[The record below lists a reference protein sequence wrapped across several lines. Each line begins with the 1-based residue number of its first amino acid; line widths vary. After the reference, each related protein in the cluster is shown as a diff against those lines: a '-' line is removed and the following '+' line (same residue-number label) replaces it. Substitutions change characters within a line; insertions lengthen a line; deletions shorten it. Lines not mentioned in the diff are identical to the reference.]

1 MPSQCDMLPRRCQG
15 DFAVTKR
22 TLTDRAIK
30 SLGKKP
36 AKPGKTYDVP
46 DAIVPGLAVRVMPS
60 GLRSFVLITR
70 FPGRRNPTRR
80 SLGAYGAI
88 TLDTARERARVWLDL
103 IRRGIDP
110 RVEEER
116 QRTDELRK
124 QAHTFAA
131 VAEEFI
137 KVHVSKTRQAAAVE
151 LSIRKEFIARWGER
165 PIAGITW
172 HDILTVIDAAVG
184 RGAPYQA
191 HNLLAYAKSLFN
203 WAVSR
208 PDYGLET
215 SPCDRLKPKQIIGK
229 KQARQRILSDA
240 EIRALW
246 SSAETMGYPYGPLIK
261 LLLITGQRL
270 NEVARASWGEFD
282 LDKRLWSIP
291 AERMKAGAAHTVPLT
306 AEAIKVL
313 QELPRFKGDR
323 LFSTTY
329 GEVPVNGFSK
339 AKNRLDDL
347 MAERLGTVEEFRF
360 HDIRRTMRTGLS
372 ALPVPDMVR
381 ELVIA
386 HAQPGLH
393 KVYDQHKYDDEKRH
407 ALNLWAV
414 AMRDIVEPAPV
425 VALSKARAER

>member
-1 MPSQCDMLPRRCQG
+1 MDTAM
-15 DFAVTKR
+15 TKR
-22 TLTDRAIK
+22 ALTDRTIQ

-36 AKPGKTYDVP
+36 AKPGSTYDVP
-46 DAIVPGLAVRVMPS
+46 DALVPGLAVRVMPS
-60 GLRSFVLITR
+60 GARTFVLTTR
-70 FPGRRNPTRR
+70 YPGRTNPTRR

-88 TLDTARERARVWLDL
+88 TLDTARERARVWIGL

-110 RVEEER
+110 AIEDER
-116 QRTDELRK
+116 QRTAELRK

-137 KVHVSKTRQAAAVE
+137 RVHVSKTRQAVAVE

-165 PIAGITW
+165 PIASITS
-172 HDILTVIDAAVG
+172 HDVLIVIDAAIS
-184 RGAPYQA
+184 RGSPYQA

-208 PDYGLET
+208 PNYGLET

-229 KQARQRILSDA
+229 KQARQRILTDA

-246 SSAETMGYPYGPLIK
+246 SSAEAMGYPYGPLVK

-270 NEVARASWGEFD
+270 NEVARATWGEFD
-282 LDKRLWSIP
+282 LDKKLWTIP
-291 AERMKAGAAHTVPLT
+291 AERMKAGAAHTVPLPD
-306 AEAIKVL
+306 AAIEVL
-313 QELPRFKGDR
+313 RELPRFKNGNH

-329 GEVPVNGFSK
+329 GEVPINGFSK
-339 AKNRLDDL
+339 AKNRLDEL
-347 MAERLGTVEEFRF
+347 MTERLGDVKEFRF
-360 HDIRRTMRTGLS
+360 HDLRRTMRTHLS

-386 HAQPGLH
+386 HTKPGLH
-393 KVYDQHKYDDEKRH
+393 KVYDQHKYDAEKRQ
-407 ALNLWAV
+407 AL
-414 AMRDIVEPAPV
+414 D
-425 VALSKARAER
+425 LSAERLMAIIAM

>member
-1 MPSQCDMLPRRCQG
+1 M
-15 DFAVTKR
+15 AKR
-22 TLTDRAIK
+22 ALTDRTIK
-30 SLGKKP
+30 SLAKKP
-36 AKPGKTYDVP
+36 AKPGRTYDVP
-46 DAIVPGLAVRVMPS
+46 DALVPGLAVRVMSS
-60 GLRSFVLITR
+60 GARTFVLVTR
-70 FPGRRNPTRR
+70 FPGRKNPTRR

-88 TLDTARERARVWLDL
+88 TLDAARERARVWLDL

-110 RVEEER
+110 GVEEER
-116 QRTDELRK
+116 QRTAELRK

-131 VAEEFI
+131 VAEEYI

-151 LSIRKEFIARWGER
+151 IAIRREFIARWGER
-165 PIAGITW
+165 PIAGITSQ
-172 HDILTVIDAAVG
+172 DVLAVIDAAIE
-184 RGAPYQA
+184 RGAPYRA
-191 HNLLAYAKSLFN
+191 HNLLAFVKSLFN
-203 WAVSR
+203 WAIAR
-208 PDYGLET
+208 PNYGLET

-246 SSAETMGYPYGPLIK
+246 SCAETMDYPYGPLIK

-270 NEVARASWGEFD
+270 NEVARATWGEFD
-282 LDKRLWSIP
+282 LDKKLWTIP
-291 AERMKAGAAHTVPLT
+291 AARMKAAAAHTVSLSD
-306 AEAIKVL
+306 EALKVL
-313 QELPRFKGDR
+313 RTLPRFKQGEH

-329 GEVPVNGFSK
+329 GELAINGFSK
-339 AKNRLDDL
+339 QKRRLDEL

-393 KVYDQHKYDDEKRH
+393 KVYDQHKYDAEKRQ
-407 ALNLWAV
+407 ALDLWA
-414 AMRDIVEPAPV
+414 
-425 VALSKARAER
+425 ARLQQILVTA